1 MSSPDHPTSNL
12 EDAFSS
18 NFLNYTSPA
27 SPDYVQ
33 AFPRKTY
40 SSASNSFGIVLLAS
54 PTLSLFHDDPY
65 MKVLQAFYTEKSPI
79 PPTIIIPPK
88 PQEFFLPKGLLSPT
102 KSSSSTPL
110 DALPIERIEYIEN
123 GIEGLRK
130 RRIII
135 QQDFDALEAELQ
147 QARAQITKLQRKQMN
162 SNHKISLAHFRIN
175 ELGDIINDMNVRHQA
190 DIENLMDSIIELKN
204 RMEMPPKRAS
214 ASEAPAMTQ
223 AAIKKLVTDSVTAA
237 LEAQAATMASASNPN
252 RNTNLTGTPAVKT
265 GNYKEF
271 ISCQPFYFNGT
282 EGAVGLIRWFE
293 RTESVFSHSRCAKEN
308 KVTFATGTLTDDAL
322 SWWNAYA
329 QPMGIEQANQITWTE
344 LKRLLTNKYC
354 PRTEIRKM
362 EEELY
367 NLSVKGNDLKPYVRR
382 FQELTVLCPNMVPN
396 TDKLL
401 EAFIGGL
408 PRSIEGNV
416 TASKPQTLEEAIN
429 IAQRLMDQVTKHAP
443 MQVSSDNKRKFDDR
457 RTFNNSSRS
466 NNNYRK
472 TNNHYNKTEG
482 KKLVEP
488 MLLLHQKTVGHLSK
502 NCQNKKPATGSNQL
516 LVTVVCHACGE
527 KGHYTNQCRKT
538 NINAQG
544 RAYMLKDRNA
554 QQDPNVVTGM
564 FLLNQHLVKVL
575 FDSGADRS
583 FISISLASKLKILSI
598 TIDTFYDIE
607 MADGNLVST
616 NTVIKGC
623 TLTLLNQPFEIDLMP
638 IKLGS
643 FDVVIGMD
651 WLSKY
656 HAKILC
662 DEKVVHIPINGE
674 TLIIRGD
681 RSKTRLNLI
690 SCIKTERYISRGCQV
705 FMIQV
710 MEKKSDEKRLEDI
723 PVVKEFPDVF
733 PEDLPGIPPVRQV
746 EFQIDLIPGAA
757 PIARTPYRLAPS
769 EMQELSNQLQE
780 LTYEFNS
787 DQYIAL
793 GSLLSY
799 LLRKRSLDVY
809 RLPRV
814 KAECQKP
821 SGLLVQPEI
830 PMWKWERITMDF
842 VSKLPKT
849 SIGHDTIW
857 VIVDRLTKSHFY
869 TRTVRKDSMETL
881 TRLYIKEIVSRHGVP
896 ISIIL
901 DRDSHFTSRF
911 WQSLQNALE
920 FSYNNSYHASI
931 KAAPFEALYGRN
943 VGYLLLAEVGDSQLT
958 ETRNIQEPLKESM
971 QISQRLQV
979 KRSTKKFLKLG

>member
-1 MSSPDHPTSNL
+1 
-12 EDAFSS
+12 
-18 NFLNYTSPA
+18 
-27 SPDYVQ
+27 
-33 AFPRKTY
+33 
-40 SSASNSFGIVLLAS
+40 
-54 PTLSLFHDDPY
+54 
-65 MKVLQAFYTEKSPI
+65 
-79 PPTIIIPPK
+79 
-88 PQEFFLPKGLLSPT
+88 
-102 KSSSSTPL
+102 
-110 DALPIERIEYIEN
+110 
-123 GIEGLRK
+123 
-130 RRIII
+130 
-135 QQDFDALEAELQ
+135 
-147 QARAQITKLQRKQMN
+147 
-162 SNHKISLAHFRIN
+162 
-175 ELGDIINDMNVRHQA
+175 
-190 DIENLMDSIIELKN
+190 
-204 RMEMPPKRAS
+204 MPPKRAS
-214 ASEAPAMTQ
+214 TTEAPAMTQ
-223 AAIKKLVTDSVTAA
+223 DAIRKLVADSVTSA
-237 LEAQAATMASASNPN
+237 LEAQAATMASASNPD
-252 RNTNLTGTPAVKT
+252 RNTGPTGTPAVKT

-293 RTESVFSHSRCAKEN
+293 RTESVFSRSRCAEEN

-367 NLSVKGNDLKPYVRR
+367 NLIVKGNDLKPYVRR

-396 TDKLL
+396 NDKLL

-443 MQVSSDNKRKFDDR
+443 MQVLSDNKRKFDDR
-457 RTFNNSSRS
+457 RAFNNNSR
-466 NNNYRK
+466 NNYRN
-472 TNNHYNKTEG
+472 TNNRYKNRRQQNRRQEAGRAYVVTPSENGRYAGDLPLCKKCNFHHNGPCTGKCNICNK
-482 KKLVEP
+482 
-488 MLLLHQKTVGHLSK
+488 VGHLSK
-502 NCQNKKPATGSNQL
+502 NCRNKKPATGSNQL
-516 LVTVVCHACGE
+516 PVTVVCHACGE

-583 FISISLASKLKILSI
+583 FISISLASKLKIPSI
-598 TIDTFYDIE
+598 TIDTFYDIKI
-607 MADGNLVST
+607 ADRNLVST

-623 TLTLLNQPFEIDLMP
+623 TLTLLNQPFKIDLMP

-662 DEKVVHIPINGE
+662 DEKVVHIPINGK

-690 SCIKTERYISRGCQV
+690 SCIKTKRYISRGCQV

-710 MEKKSDEKRLEDI
+710 MENKLDEKKLKDI

-733 PEDLPGIPPVRQV
+733 PEDLPGLLPVRQV

-757 PIARTPYRLAPS
+757 PVARTPY
-769 EMQELSNQLQE
+769 
-780 LTYEFNS
+780 
-787 DQYIAL
+787 
-793 GSLLSY
+793 
-799 LLRKRSLDVY
+799 
-809 RLPRV
+809 
-814 KAECQKP
+814 
-821 SGLLVQPEI
+821 
-830 PMWKWERITMDF
+830 
-842 VSKLPKT
+842 
-849 SIGHDTIW
+849 
-857 VIVDRLTKSHFY
+857 
-869 TRTVRKDSMETL
+869 
-881 TRLYIKEIVSRHGVP
+881 
-896 ISIIL
+896 
-901 DRDSHFTSRF
+901 
-911 WQSLQNALE
+911 
-920 FSYNNSYHASI
+920 
-931 KAAPFEALYGRN
+931 
-943 VGYLLLAEVGDSQLT
+943 
-958 ETRNIQEPLKESM
+958 
-971 QISQRLQV
+971 
-979 KRSTKKFLKLG
+979 